1 MLTCTQARQALTG
14 ALKIWWDQSQ
24 KNKHNNEPDWQ
35 PALLPSVFA
44 GAKAAAMTRNVDP
57 NQVLAACHV
66 CRCFACVEPR
76 LLPAGSCDWLVLYRA
91 ESHTAQTILMQKPKP
106 NWAMPWEDTA
116 SLLCLHLFH
125 LQHVKDQIV
134 CLVKVSVPDFI
145 RVLQAPGKMYTRICM
160 ISDILPSE
168 WPPVQ
173 VRKGVPHPPP
183 THREYRVALA
193 NGLIP
198 LKQDFRDMVTTAVAS
213 DSRMFR
219 AALVRLM
226 ARASGLQAPT
236 QDCMCHLML
245 AI

>member
-1 MLTCTQARQALTG
+1 MQT
-14 ALKIWWDQSQ
+14 
-24 KNKHNNEPDWQ
+24 
-35 PALLPSVFA
+35 PS
-44 GAKAAAMTRNVDP
+44 R
-57 NQVLAACHV
+57 
-66 CRCFACVEPR
+66 
-76 LLPAGSCDWLVLYRA
+76 
-91 ESHTAQTILMQKPKP
+91 
-106 NWAMPWEDTA
+106 AMPWEDTA
-116 SLLCLHLFH
+116 SLVCLHLLH
-125 LQHVKDQIV
+125 LQHDVNMTKLKL
-134 CLVKVSVPDFI
+134 CSVKVSVPDCTC
-145 RVLQAPGKMYTRICM
+145 VLQAPGKMYTRICV

-219 AALVRLM
+219 AALVRLV

-236 QDCMCHLML
+236 CNCMCHLML
-245 AI
+245 PIPSTNRLFNQTAMQLINQFCCHLKCHMLQARKGTGRVVAVMTQCAWSPLPSCTIVYAMTESATVVFSPGIWGLYRPGRGHGGFLG

>member
-1 MLTCTQARQALTG
+1 MFWLCVAHVCYLLATAIGLYCTDLNKSHSVDRSDAKAPQGNAMVGDNSTQAFICFIFKDMSMT
-14 ALKIWWDQSQ
+14 KITS
-24 KNKHNNEPDWQ
+24 
-35 PALLPSVFA
+35 
-44 GAKAAAMTRNVDP
+44 R
-57 NQVLAACHV
+57 
-66 CRCFACVEPR
+66 
-76 LLPAGSCDWLVLYRA
+76 
-91 ESHTAQTILMQKPKP
+91 
-106 NWAMPWEDTA
+106 
-116 SLLCLHLFH
+116 
-125 LQHVKDQIV
+125 
-134 CLVKVSVPDFI
+134 LVKVRVPDI
-145 RVLQAPGKMYTRICM
+145 IHVLQAPGKMYTRICV

-219 AALVRLM
+219 AALVRLV

-236 QDCMCHLML
+236 
-245 AI
+245 

>member
-1 MLTCTQARQALTG
+1 
-14 ALKIWWDQSQ
+14 
-24 KNKHNNEPDWQ
+24 
-35 PALLPSVFA
+35 
-44 GAKAAAMTRNVDP
+44 
-57 NQVLAACHV
+57 
-66 CRCFACVEPR
+66 
-76 LLPAGSCDWLVLYRA
+76 
-91 ESHTAQTILMQKPKP
+91 
-106 NWAMPWEDTA
+106 
-116 SLLCLHLFH
+116 
-125 LQHVKDQIV
+125 
-134 CLVKVSVPDFI
+134 
-145 RVLQAPGKMYTRICM
+145 MYTRICV